1 MRHVLEPEHLTPWK
15 EVRSVDIYTTNVA
28 AARLGAACL
37 GVATARSP
45 WATLAVVGAEHAL
58 PATAV
63 LAVDRPGANR
73 VAHRRIP
80 ASTQHFTQ
88 MSSGLLPVGNGT
100 RKQTNVQ
107 KTRINA
113 GGYGAMG
120 PHPEREQPA

>member
-1 MRHVLEPEHLTPWK
+1 MRHVPEAEHLTPWK

-37 GVATARSP
+37 GVSTVRSP
-45 WATLAVVGAEHAL
+45 WASLAAVGDHAL

-63 LAVDRPGANR
+63 LAVARPGANR

-80 ASTQHFTQ
+80 ASTPQFTQ
-88 MSSGLLPVGNGT
+88 MSSELLPVGNAT

-120 PHPEREQPA
+120 PYPEREQPA

>member
-1 MRHVLEPEHLTPWK
+1 VKLN
-15 EVRSVDIYTTNVA
+15 TTNVA

-37 GVATARSP
+37 GVRHARSP
-45 WATLAVVGAEHAL
+45 WANLAAVGTNHAL
-58 PATAV
+58 TQNAAMAVGSLDARRHVSWPLPAQ
-63 LAVDRPGANR
+63 
-73 VAHRRIP
+73 
-80 ASTQHFTQ
+80 TQQFAL
-88 MSSGLLPVGNGT
+88 MSAELLPTVNHT